1 MMHNTVFLLLIDS
14 FFLFYSLIAHFSGFS
29 VILLRENVEIM
40 GEKMEKGI
48 RTQERII
55 F

>member
-14 FFLFYSLIAHFSGFS
+14 LFLFYSLIAHFSGFS
-29 VILLRENVEIM
+29 VILLRENVEIT
-40 GEKMEKGI
+40 GERMEKGI